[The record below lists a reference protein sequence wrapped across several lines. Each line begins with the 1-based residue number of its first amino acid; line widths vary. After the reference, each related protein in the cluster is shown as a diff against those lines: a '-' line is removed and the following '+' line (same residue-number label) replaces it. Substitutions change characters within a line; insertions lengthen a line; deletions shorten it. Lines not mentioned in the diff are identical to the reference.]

1 MVHQTIAT
9 KISRA
14 SPASR
19 KIHIKPMM
27 VKTLRLLHAIVER
40 RRTADFGHYQPFAL
54 AMPLFALLIAAFLL
68 AACSSGPTTGLNRA
82 EGGRVNAGG
91 GEPSGQLDLS
101 AWDKNP
107 LPPPREQAN
116 SRWVAVRWQE
126 LPGGAAPSVG
136 GTAPSPGA
144 TGPSVLQVADAE
156 FWPVWVRNCER
167 PPAAFKPLCPE
178 IKRLSAASVEDR
190 TRWVLSHFQP
200 YRVEPLAGQSQNQNQ
215 SQGQGQGLLTAYYEP
230 VLAARR
236 LPGEGFSVPLYQ
248 LPTPS
253 SSPSP
258 PHFTAQ
264 SPWFTRQQI
273 ETLPEAKAA
282 LRGREIAY
290 LADPVQ
296 ALVLHIQGSGQLQIT
311 EPDGRLQTVRLAFAG
326 TNGQPYQSIGRWLL
340 DQGLIQDA
348 SWPGIRQWLSKNPQ
362 RSQELFWKN
371 PRYVFFKEQKLPT
384 SQPEAGFGG
393 PIGAQGLP
401 LTAGRSIAVDP
412 RSIPY
417 GTPAWLVSKGPT
429 VNLQKWVF
437 AQDTG
442 SAIQG
447 AVRADYFAG
456 SGDSAGELAG
466 RLKQPLALW
475 VLWPHTMPG

>member
-19 KIHIKPMM
+19 KIHIKPIM
-27 VKTLRLLHAIVER
+27 VKTLQLLHAIVER
-40 RRTADFGHYQPFAL
+40 RRTAAFGQYQPFAL
-54 AMPLFALLIAAFLL
+54 AMPLFALLSAAFLL
-68 AACSSGPTTGLNRA
+68 AACSSGPTTGSNRVQ
-82 EGGRVNAGG
+82 GGRVNAGG
-91 GEPSGQLDLS
+91 GEPRGQLDWS

-126 LPGGAAPSVG
+126 LPGGK
-136 GTAPSPGA
+136 APSPGG

-178 IKRLSAASVEDR
+178 IKRLSTASVEDR

-200 YRVEPLAGQSQNQNQ
+200 YRVEPLVGQSQ

-248 LPTPS
+248 LPSPS
-253 SSPSP
+253 SSSSP
-258 PHFTAQ
+258 FTPHFTAQ

-296 ALVLHIQGSGQLQIT
+296 ALVLHIQGSAQLQIT
-311 EPDGRLQTVRLAFAG
+311 EPDGHLQTVRLAFAG

-348 SWPGIRQWLSKNPQ
+348 SWPGIRQWLTKNPQ

-371 PRYVFFKEQKLPT
+371 PRYVFFKERKLPT
-384 SQPEAGFGG
+384 PQPEAGYGG

-417 GTPAWLVSKGPT
+417 GTPAWLVSKGPA

-456 SGDSAGELAG
+456 SGDLAGELAG

>member
-27 VKTLRLLHAIVER
+27 VKSLRLLHAIVER
-40 RRTADFGHYQPFAL
+40 RRTAAFGQYQAFAL
-54 AMPLFALLIAAFLL
+54 AIPLFALLSAAFLL
-68 AACSSGPTTGLNRA
+68 AACSSAPTTGPSRV
-82 EGGRVNAGG
+82 EGGGANAGG
-91 GEPSGQLDLS
+91 GEPEPRGLLDLS

-116 SRWVAVRWQE
+116 SRWVAVCWQAMS
-126 LPGGAAPSVG
+126 GG
-136 GTAPSPGA
+136 
-144 TGPSVLQVADAE
+144 TGPSVWQVADADL
-156 FWPVWVRNCER
+156 WAVWVHNCER

-178 IKRLSAASVEDR
+178 IKRLSTASVEDR

-200 YRVEPLAGQSQNQNQ
+200 YRVEPLAGQSQSQ
-215 SQGQGQGLLTAYYEP
+215 SQGLLTAYYEP

-236 LPGEGFSVPLYQ
+236 LPGEGFSVPLYK

-253 SSPSP
+253 SSPSTP
-258 PHFTAQ
+258 NFTAQ

-282 LRGREIAY
+282 LKGREIAY

-348 SWPGIRQWLSKNPQ
+348 SWPGIRQWLTKNPH

-384 SQPEAGFGG
+384 PQTEAGYGG

-417 GTPAWLVSKGPT
+417 GTPVWLVSKGPT

-475 VLWPHTMPG
+475 VLWPHTIPG